1 MDELRFASLF
11 SGAGGLDIGFEQ
23 AGWACSYASDIDS
36 ISVGTIL
43 ENRNLGSRYFAD
55 AFVEAADI
63 RDTRGREILAK
74 AGLRK
79 GDLHALVG
87 GPPCQSWSS
96 AGHQRGFDDPRGKL
110 FQDYVRVATELDT
123 RWLVF
128 ENVRGLLTARGTNG
142 EPGSALDTIRH
153 ALLQAGFQTEVNL
166 LNAAD
171 FGVAQRRVRLFM
183 IGFRRGDRPSY
194 PEATHSRDA
203 DLFSGEVRS
212 WVSLQECLSA
222 ISPVR
227 PDEIFRPSPKLAE
240 QLVDIPNGSGL
251 KSPGKKESTR
261 PGGHWGYKQGAFIS
275 DLALP
280 ARTVTASAQQDW
292 IRDSHLGLRRLCPR
306 ECAAIQ
312 SFPSDWCFSGNTA
325 AQYRQIGNA
334 VPVTLAK
341 LVATAL
347 EEHVRAGFTFK
358 RNAAARDRL
367 APLRPALTAAI
378 EYTKRDEMRNGDS
391 RKREQPKRRKSTS

>member
-1 MDELRFASLF
+1 MDELCFASLF

-23 AGWACSYASDIDS
+23 AGWTCSYAGDIDS
-36 ISVGTIL
+36 IAINTIL
-43 ENRNLGSRYFAD
+43 ENRNQGSKYFAD

-79 GDLHALVG
+79 GDLHALIG

-96 AGHQRGFDDPRGKL
+96 AGHQRGFADPRGQL

-142 EPGSALDTIRH
+142 EPGSALDTIRN

-194 PEATHSRDA
+194 PAATHSKEA
-203 DLFSGEVRS
+203 DLFSGELRP
-212 WVSLQECLSA
+212 WISLQECLST
-222 ISPVR
+222 ILPVR
-227 PDEIFRPSPKLAE
+227 PDEIFRPSPILAE
-240 QLVDIPNGSGL
+240 QLEKIPNGSGL
-251 KSPGKKESTR
+251 KSPGGKKSTR

-275 DLALP
+275 DLTLP
-280 ARTVTASAQQDW
+280 ARTITASAQQDW
-292 IRDSHLGLRRLCPR
+292 IRDTHLGLRRLCPR

-312 SFPSDWCFSGNTA
+312 SFPSNWSFSGNTS

-334 VPVTLAK
+334 VPVTLARM
-341 LVATAL
+341 VATAL
-347 EEHVRAGFTFK
+347 EEHVRAGFKFK
-358 RNAAARDRL
+358 YGAASRDRL

-391 RKREQPKRRKSTS
+391 RKSEPPKRRKRTS